1 MEIDPNTTDTTE
13 THTGGGATDG
23 QSQDKTQTFTQAD
36 IDRIVADRLSRE
48 RSKFSD
54 YDDLKKQAKRLAD
67 IEASQLSETEKRDKR
82 IKELEDQLKEE
93 ADNNAA
99 IVAQA
104 NQRLIN
110 SALIAEATALNFHKP
125 EDAPRF
131 VDMAGLSVD
140 ESGNVTGAKDAIKAL
155 AKERAYLVK
164 TATAPDINGGSRTA
178 SKQTEAAARVEDVK
192 RRFRLKTPG

>member
-110 SALIAEATALNFHKP
+110 SALIAEATALSFHKP

-140 ESGNVTGAKDAIKAL
+140 DSGNVTGAKDAIKAL
-155 AKERAYLVK
+155 AKERVYLVK
-164 TATAPDINGGSRTA
+164 TATAPDINGGSNNSDKKPDPGQKLAELRQRWGIGTA
-178 SKQTEAAARVEDVK
+178 
-192 RRFRLKTPG
+192 